1 MPAMELRKLKISQE
15 IEREDLEE
23 LLRGLRYQ
31 KIDHVLKPGEFARRG
46 AIFDIYPM
54 TYRNPVRLEFEA
66 DRISSI
72 RDFSIHDGKSTASF
86 EEVFLI
92 PVTESLEKKMSRI
105 SGQFQDY
112 EPVSKI
118 KDLHP
123 GDYVVHL
130 KYGIG
135 RFLGTKMIQV
145 KGERLRHMAIEY
157 ANKEIIYIE
166 MHELLERYIGGEGRS
181 PRLTKLHGKDWEN
194 LKEKTKR
201 AVENIA
207 QEMLVIQAKRSM
219 GKGYSYPAD
228 HPWQKKFEE
237 NFPFEETPDQE
248 KAIRD
253 VKRDMEGDKP
263 MDRLLAGD
271 VGYGKTEVAIRAA
284 FKAVTAGRQAAVLV
298 PTTVLAEQHFH
309 VFKKRMK
316 DFPVTVEV
324 MSRFQSGKDLKNIA
338 ASVKEGTTDIVI
350 GTHRL
355 LSKDVQFKDL
365 GLLIIDEEQRF
376 GVKHKERLK
385 QMRELVDILT
395 LTATPIPRTLYM
407 SLLGVRDMSAINTPP
422 KMRMPVETYVIEYN
436 EQTVKRAFEREL
448 GRGGQVYFIHNRV
461 QSIERVKE
469 NLQHL
474 MPGVRFGIAHGQMD
488 PDQLENVM
496 ELFEEKKLDCL
507 LATNIIESG
516 IDIPNV
522 NTIFVNRADLFGL
535 ADLYQLRGRVG
546 RYHEKRQA
554 YAYFMVPQNFV
565 MPRDA
570 EKRLAAIERFT
581 ELGSGF
587 KIALEDLEIRGAGNL
602 LGHEQSGFIHAVG
615 FDLYCK
621 MLKVA
626 IDEAKKG
633 EKPLLKKAMA

>member
-1 MPAMELRKLKISQE
+1 MELRKLTTGQE
-15 IEREDLEE
+15 IDREGLEDL
-23 LLRGLRYQ
+23 LRDLRYQ
-31 KIDHVLKPGEFARRG
+31 KTDMVMKPGEFARRG

-54 TYRNPVRLEFEA
+54 TYRSPVRLEFEA

-72 RDFSIHDGKSTASF
+72 RDFSINDGKSLASF

-92 PVTESLEKKMSRI
+92 PVTETLEKKMSRL
-105 SGQFQDY
+105 SGQYQDF
-112 EPVSKI
+112 EPVSQI
-118 KDLHP
+118 KDLRP

-145 KGERLRHMAIEY
+145 KGDRLRHMAIEY
-157 ANKEIIYIE
+157 ANREIIYIE
-166 MHELLERYIGGEGRS
+166 MHEPLERYIGGHGHT
-181 PRLTKLHGKDWEN
+181 PRLTKLHGKEWET

-201 AVENIA
+201 AVENVA
-207 QEMLVIQAKRSM
+207 REMIVIQAMRSM
-219 GKGYSYPAD
+219 GGGYAFPAD
-228 HPWQKKFEE
+228 HPWQKVFEDD
-237 NFPFEETPDQE
+237 FPFEETPDQ
-248 KAIRD
+248 KRAIEE
-253 VKRDMEGDKP
+253 VKRDMESNKP

-284 FKAVTAGRQAAVLV
+284 FKAVNAGKQVAVLV
-298 PTTVLAEQHFH
+298 PTTVLAEQHYH

-316 DFPVTVEV
+316 NFPVTVEV
-324 MSRFQSGKDLKNIA
+324 LSRFRSAKDLKNVA
-338 ASVKEGTTDIVI
+338 VSVREGTTDIVI

-355 LSKDVQFKDL
+355 LSKDIQFKDL
-365 GLLIIDEEQRF
+365 GLLVIDEEQRF

-385 QMRELVDILT
+385 HMRAEVDILT

-407 SLLGVRDMSAINTPP
+407 ALLGVRDMSAINTPP
-422 KMRMPVETYVIEYN
+422 KMRLPVETYVLEYN
-436 EQTVKRAFEREL
+436 DQTVKRAFEKEL
-448 GRGGQVYFIHNRV
+448 ARNGQIYFIHNRV
-461 QSIERVKE
+461 ASIEKIHAHLKE
-469 NLQHL
+469 LVPQARL
-474 MPGVRFGIAHGQMD
+474 GVAHGQMD
-488 PDQLENVM
+488 PESLEMVM
-496 ELFEEKKLDCL
+496 DAFEEKKIDCL
-507 LATNIIESG
+507 IATNIIESG
-516 IDIPNV
+516 IDIPNA

-554 YAYFMVPQNFV
+554 YAYFMVPKNYI
-565 MPRDA
+565 MPKDA

-621 MLKVA
+621 MLKSA
-626 IDEAKKG
+626 IEESKKTN
-633 EKPLLKKAMA
+633 KAPRERSVRGH

>member
-1 MPAMELRKLKISQE
+1 MELRKLKIDQE
-15 IEREDLEE
+15 IDREDLEE
-23 LLRGLRYQ
+23 LLRALRYQ

-72 RDFSIHDGKSTASF
+72 RDFSTNDGKSMASF
-86 EEVFLI
+86 EEVFLV
-92 PVTESLEKKMSRI
+92 PVTETLEKKMNRLTRDY
-105 SGQFQDY
+105 QDF
-112 EPVSKI
+112 EPLTKL

-145 KGERLRHMAIEY
+145 KSERLRHMAIEY
-157 ANKEIIYIE
+157 ANREIIYIE
-166 MHELLERYIGGEGRS
+166 THEPIERYIGGEGRT
-181 PRLTKLHGKDWEN
+181 PKLTKLHGKEWEN
-194 LKEKTKR
+194 LKDKTRR
-201 AVENIA
+201 AVAGIA

-219 GKGYSYPAD
+219 GRGFSFPSD
-228 HPWQKKFEE
+228 HPWQKTFED

-248 KAIRD
+248 KAIRE
-253 VKRDMEGDKP
+253 VKKDMESDRP

-324 MSRFQSGKDLKNIA
+324 MSRFQSGKDLKNITE
-338 ASVKEGTTDIVI
+338 SVKQGTTDIVI

-365 GLLIIDEEQRF
+365 GILIIDEEQRF
-376 GVKHKERLK
+376 GVKHKDRLK
-385 QMRELVDILT
+385 QMREMVDILT

-422 KMRMPVETYVIEYN
+422 KMRMPVETYVMEYN
-436 EQTVKRAFEREL
+436 DQTIKRAFEREL
-448 GRGGQVYFIHNRV
+448 ARGGQVYFIHNRV
-461 QSIERVKE
+461 ASIEKIKAH
-469 NLQHL
+469 LQEL
-474 MPGVRFGIAHGQMD
+474 LPEVRFGVAHGQMHAD
-488 PDQLENVM
+488 ELEMVM
-496 ELFEEKKLDCL
+496 DAFEEKKLDCL

-546 RYHEKRQA
+546 RFHEKRQA

-621 MLKVA
+621 MLKTA

-633 EKPLLKKAMA
+633 QKVRS

>member
-1 MPAMELRKLKISQE
+1 MELRKLKIDQE
-15 IEREDLEE
+15 IDREDLEE
-23 LLRGLRYQ
+23 LLRVLRYQ

-72 RDFSIHDGKSTASF
+72 RDFSTNDGKSMASF
-86 EEVFLI
+86 EEVFLV
-92 PVTESLEKKMSRI
+92 PVTETLEKKMNRLTRDY
-105 SGQFQDY
+105 QDF
-112 EPVSKI
+112 EPLTKL

-145 KGERLRHMAIEY
+145 KSERLRHMAIEY

-166 MHELLERYIGGEGRS
+166 THEPLERYIGGEGRT
-181 PRLTKLHGKDWEN
+181 PKLTKLHGKEWEN
-194 LKEKTKR
+194 LKDKTRR
-201 AVENIA
+201 AVANIA

-219 GKGYSYPAD
+219 GHGFSFPPD
-228 HPWQKKFEE
+228 HPWQKTFED

-253 VKRDMEGDKP
+253 VKKDMESERP

-324 MSRFQSGKDLKNIA
+324 MSRFQSGKDLKNITE
-338 ASVKEGTTDIVI
+338 SVKQGTTDIVI

-365 GLLIIDEEQRF
+365 GILIIDEEQRF
-376 GVKHKERLK
+376 GVKHKDRLK
-385 QMRELVDILT
+385 QMREMVDILT

-422 KMRMPVETYVIEYN
+422 KMRMPVETYVLEYN
-436 EQTVKRAFEREL
+436 DQTIKRAFEREL
-448 GRGGQVYFIHNRV
+448 ARSGQVYFIHNRV
-461 QSIERVKE
+461 ASIEKIKAH
-469 NLQHL
+469 LQEL
-474 MPGVRFGIAHGQMD
+474 LPEVRFGVAHGQMHAD
-488 PDQLENVM
+488 ELEMVM
-496 ELFEEKKLDCL
+496 DAFEEKKIDCL

-621 MLKVA
+621 MLKTA
-626 IDEAKKG
+626 IEEAKKG
-633 EKPLLKKAMA
+633 HKIRP

>member
-1 MPAMELRKLKISQE
+1 MELRKLKIDQE
-15 IEREDLEE
+15 IDREDLEE

-31 KIDHVLKPGEFARRG
+31 KTDMVAKPGEFARRG
-46 AIFDIYPM
+46 AIFDVYPM
-54 TYRNPVRLEFEA
+54 TYRSPVRLEFEA

-72 RDFSIHDGKSTASF
+72 RDFSINDGKSLASF

-92 PVTESLEKKMSRI
+92 PVTETLEKKMSRI
-105 SGQFQDY
+105 SGQFQDF
-112 EPVSKI
+112 EPVSQL
-118 KDLHP
+118 KDLRP
-123 GDYVVHL
+123 GDFVVHL

-157 ANKEIIYIE
+157 ANREIIYIE
-166 MHELLERYIGGEGRS
+166 MHEPLERYIGGEGRA
-181 PRLTKLHGKDWEN
+181 PRLTKLNGKEWEN
-194 LKEKTKR
+194 MKEKTRR
-201 AVENIA
+201 AVEGVA
-207 QEMLVIQAKRSM
+207 QEMLKIQAMRSM
-219 GKGYSYPAD
+219 GRGFSFPPD
-228 HPWQKKFEE
+228 HPWQKVFEDD
-237 NFPFEETPDQE
+237 FPFEETPDQI
-248 KAIRD
+248 KAIQE
-253 VKRDMEGDKP
+253 VKRDMESDRP

-284 FKAVTAGRQAAVLV
+284 FKAVNAGKQAAVLV

-316 DFPVTVEV
+316 NFPITVEV
-324 MSRFQSGKDLKNIA
+324 LSRFQTAKEQKQIA
-338 ASVKEGTTDIVI
+338 LSVREGTTDIVI

-355 LSKDVQFKDL
+355 LSKDIQFKNL
-365 GLLIIDEEQRF
+365 GLLVIDEEQRF
-376 GVKHKERLK
+376 GVKHKEKLK
-385 QMRELVDILT
+385 HMREMVDIMT

-422 KMRMPVETYVIEYN
+422 KMRMPVETYVIAYDD
-436 EQTVKRAFEREL
+436 QTVKRAFEREL
-448 GRGGQVYFIHNRV
+448 ARNGQIYFIHNRV
-461 QSIERVKE
+461 ASIDKMHAHLQS
-469 NLQHL
+469 L
-474 MPGVRFGIAHGQMD
+474 MPQVRFGIAHGQMD
-488 PDQLENVM
+488 PEELEMVM
-496 ELFEEKKLDCL
+496 EAFEEKKLDCL

-522 NTIFVNRADLFGL
+522 NTILVNNADFFGL

-554 YAYFMVPQNFV
+554 YAYFMVPRNRILPQ
-565 MPRDA
+565 DA

-621 MLKVA
+621 MLKTA
-626 IDEAKKG
+626 IEEAKKG
-633 EKPLLKKAMA
+633 HKGPRERQVHGH

>member
-1 MPAMELRKLKISQE
+1 MELRKLKIDQE
-15 IEREDLEE
+15 IDREDLEE
-23 LLRGLRYQ
+23 LLRALRYQ

-72 RDFSIHDGKSTASF
+72 RDFSTNDGKSMASF
-86 EEVFLI
+86 EEVFLV
-92 PVTESLEKKMSRI
+92 PVTETLEKKMNRLTRDY
-105 SGQFQDY
+105 QDF
-112 EPVSKI
+112 EPLTKL

-145 KGERLRHMAIEY
+145 KSERLRHMAIEY

-166 MHELLERYIGGEGRS
+166 THEPIERYIGGEGRT
-181 PRLTKLHGKDWEN
+181 PKLTKLHGKEWEN
-194 LKEKTKR
+194 LKDKTRR
-201 AVENIA
+201 AVANIA

-219 GKGYSYPAD
+219 GHGFSFPPD
-228 HPWQKKFEE
+228 HPWQKTFED
-237 NFPFEETPDQE
+237 NFPFDETPDQE

-253 VKRDMEGDKP
+253 VKKDMESERP

-298 PTTVLAEQHFH
+298 PTTVLAEQHYH

-324 MSRFQSGKDLKNIA
+324 MSRFQSGKDLKNITE
-338 ASVKEGTTDIVI
+338 SVKQGTTDIVI

-365 GLLIIDEEQRF
+365 GILIIDEEQRF
-376 GVKHKERLK
+376 GVKHKDRLK
-385 QMRELVDILT
+385 QMREMVDILT

-422 KMRMPVETYVIEYN
+422 KMRMPVETYVLEYN
-436 EQTVKRAFEREL
+436 DQTIKRAFEREL
-448 GRGGQVYFIHNRV
+448 ARGGQVYFIHNRV
-461 QSIERVKE
+461 ASIEKVRAH
-469 NLQHL
+469 LQEL
-474 MPGVRFGIAHGQMD
+474 LPEVRFGVAHGQMHAD
-488 PDQLENVM
+488 ELEMVM
-496 ELFEEKKLDCL
+496 DAFEEKKLDCL

-621 MLKVA
+621 MLKTA

-633 EKPLLKKAMA
+633 DKMRS